1 VNIHDV
7 ADQPD
12 GGGRRAAPRGPSRL
26 GLVNLKQVAAAAG
39 VSTATASRVF
49 NSPELVRE
57 HTRLRVV
64 EAADQLGYV
73 VNGLA
78 RSMIG
83 LGPRAVAFVVPSMV
97 GPTFAAM
104 AAAVER
110 VANDNGHLF
119 LLSTT
124 HYDQDREA
132 RLIETL
138 REQRA
143 VAALLV
149 GSSPSS
155 EDYGQRVARYARD
168 LAATGG
174 RLVLC
179 GRPPIRSHP
188 EIASATYDNP
198 GAMAAVVRH
207 LAGLGHRRIAF
218 LNMPEGMTT
227 PIERRKGFLDGLAEA
242 GLREA
247 NAMIRPCGNTEA
259 EGEAAALALL
269 DVAPDVTAIACA
281 TDNIAVGAYRALRK
295 RGLRIPEDIS
305 VAGFDDVPVVGDL
318 TPALTTVHPPFAS
331 VGEIAVRMALG
342 LDDRSSVV
350 LPTSLMVRESTGP
363 ARTD

>member
-1 VNIHDV
+1 M
-7 ADQPD
+7 
-12 GGGRRAAPRGPSRL
+12 
-26 GLVNLKQVAAAAG
+26 
-39 VSTATASRVF
+39 
-49 NSPELVRE
+49 
-57 HTRLRVV
+57 RVV
-64 EAADQLGYV
+64 EAADRLGYV

-78 RSMIG
+78 RSMMG
-83 LGPRAVAFVVPSMV
+83 RGPRAVAFVVASMV

-124 HYDQDREA
+124 QHDWDREA

-143 VAALLV
+143 VATLLV

-155 EDYGQRVARYARD
+155 DEYDQRVAGYARD
-168 LAATGG
+168 LAATGA

-188 EIASATYDNP
+188 EIASASYDNA
-198 GAMAAVVRH
+198 GGVAAVVRH

-218 LNMPEGMTT
+218 LNLPDGMTT
-227 PIERRKGFLDGLAEA
+227 PLERRKGFLEGLASLGTPAVHE
-242 GLREA
+242 L
-247 NAMIRPCGNTEA
+247 IRPSGNSEA
-259 EGEAAALALL
+259 EGEAATLALV
-269 DVAPDVTAIACA
+269 DQAPDVTAIACA

-295 RGLRIPEDIS
+295 RGLRIPADIS

-331 VGEIAVRMALG
+331 VGETAAKMALG
-342 LDDRSSVV
+342 LDDRSMVV
-350 LPTSLMVRESTGP
+350 LPTSLMVRDSTGP
-363 ARTD
+363 ARTV

>member
-1 VNIHDV
+1 V
-7 ADQPD
+7 
-12 GGGRRAAPRGPSRL
+12 

-49 NSPELVRE
+49 SSPERVSE
-57 HTRLRVV
+57 PTRLRVT
-64 EAADQLGYV
+64 EAADRLGYV

-78 RSMIG
+78 RSMMG
-83 LGPRAVAFVVPSMV
+83 RGPRAVAFMVASMV

-124 HYDQDREA
+124 QYDQDREA
-132 RLIETL
+132 QLIETL

-143 VAALLV
+143 VAALLA
-149 GSSPSS
+149 GSAPSNV
-155 EDYGQRVARYARD
+155 EYDQRVAGYARA
-168 LAATGG
+168 LAATGA

-179 GRPPIRSHP
+179 GRPPIPSHP
-188 EIASATYDNP
+188 EIASANYDHS
-198 GAMAAVVRH
+198 GGIAALVGH

-218 LNMPEGMTT
+218 LNLPGGTT
-227 PIERRKGFLDGLAEA
+227 TSGQRAEGFLRGISSVGLPGAAE
-242 GLREA
+242 L
-247 NAMIRPCGNTEA
+247 MLQSGNSEA
-259 EGEAAALALL
+259 EGEAATLAIL
-269 DVAPDVTAIACA
+269 DRTPDVTAIACA

-305 VAGFDDVPVVGDL
+305 VAGFDDVPIVGDL

-331 VGEIAVRMALG
+331 VGETAAKMALG

-350 LPTSLMVRESTGP
+350 LPCRLMVRGSTGP
-363 ARTD
+363 VRDG